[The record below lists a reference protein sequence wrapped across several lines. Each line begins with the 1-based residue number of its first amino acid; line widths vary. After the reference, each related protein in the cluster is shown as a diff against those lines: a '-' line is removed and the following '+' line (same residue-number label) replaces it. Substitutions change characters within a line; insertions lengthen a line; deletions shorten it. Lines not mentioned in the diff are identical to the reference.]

1 MTISGVALLAICTL
15 LGGLLGDWLGIALGV
30 KANVGGVG
38 FAMIM
43 LIAARL
49 WLFRRGALSPGVR
62 QGVGF
67 WGALYIPIVIAMAA
81 QQNVVSALKSGPV
94 VVAAAIG
101 TLARLLCGGR
111 LDQPDGWAHG
121 IHGSDRGAGKRASR
135 KRSIRRM
142 STISHALIA
151 NGLLTAFAF
160 VGVIMWFSNA
170 VSKYLTF
177 GRIHGSAI
185 GILIGLALA
194 LWAGLVTG
202 GEKGLADLPVLAGI
216 GLMGGAMLRD
226 FAIVA
231 TAFEV
236 DVAQVRRAGMIGAVA
251 IGFGTVLPF
260 LVGVSAAFAF
270 GYRDAVSLTTIG
282 AGAITYIVGPVT
294 GAALGANS
302 TIMALSIATGV
313 LKAILVMIGTPLV
326 AGLIGLNNPR
336 SAMVFGGLMGTVSG
350 VSGGL
355 AATDRRLVPYGS
367 LTATFHTGVG
377 CLVTPSILFLAV
389 RAATS
394 S

>member
-1 MTISGVALLAICTL
+1 MSV
-15 LGGLLGDWLGIALGV
+15 
-30 KANVGGVG
+30 
-38 FAMIM
+38 
-43 LIAARL
+43 
-49 WLFRRGALSPGVR
+49 
-62 QGVGF
+62 
-67 WGALYIPIVIAMAA
+67 
-81 QQNVVSALKSGPV
+81 
-94 VVAAAIG
+94 
-101 TLARLLCGGR
+101 
-111 LDQPDGWAHG
+111 
-121 IHGSDRGAGKRASR
+121 
-135 KRSIRRM
+135 M
-142 STISHALIA
+142 STISHTLSA
-151 NGLLTAFAF
+151 NGLLTAFAL
-160 VGVIMWFSNA
+160 VGAIMWLSNLI
-170 VSKYLTF
+170 SRYLTF

-194 LWAGLVTG
+194 FWAGLVTG
-202 GEKGLADLPVLAGI
+202 GQKGLADVPVLAGI

-236 DVAQVRRAGMIGAVA
+236 DVVQARRAGLIGVVA
-251 IGFGTVLPF
+251 IGLGTLLPF
-260 LVGVSAAFAF
+260 LVGVSTAVAF

-294 GAALGANS
+294 GAALGASS

-326 AGLIGLNNPR
+326 ARAIGLNNPR

-377 CLVTPSILFLAV
+377 CLLAPSILYLAA
-389 RAATS
+389 RALTQG
-394 S
+394 